1 MSFKNAI
8 PDVIDYCRTELDI
21 PDDILISVEYEDLS
35 DEGVKG
41 WAIDSA
47 EDDEYDIEVDHN
59 LTPDEAILTVCHEMV
74 HISQM
79 HKGHGLDEV
88 EATEKEQTLFDG
100 YWQWQAYLNEI
111 T

>member
-41 WAIDSA
+41 
-47 EDDEYDIEVDHN
+47 
-59 LTPDEAILTVCHEMV
+59 
-74 HISQM
+74 
-79 HKGHGLDEV
+79 
-88 EATEKEQTLFDG
+88 
-100 YWQWQAYLNEI
+100 
-111 T
+111 